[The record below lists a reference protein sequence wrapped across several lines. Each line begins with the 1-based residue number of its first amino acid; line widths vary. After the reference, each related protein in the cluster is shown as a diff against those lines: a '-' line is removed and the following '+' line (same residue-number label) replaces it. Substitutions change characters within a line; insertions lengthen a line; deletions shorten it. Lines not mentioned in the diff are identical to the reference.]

1 MNDENMLLVDLL
13 RLTEEE
19 IANSKINL
27 NMTSD
32 GIECLDIWLKNDH
45 YVGFSYWSHQGTWK
59 GEGYRKPNRNFH
71 EGNMMIGFVRLG
83 NDRWLLVHVGIIT
96 HVPDITL
103 NPNGSHCLYD
113 EVEKYKPLFG
123 RLIIRLKKGNTY
135 SRYAFNLSTFRNE
148 AYVEQILP
156 TIYGVETFPGYHNL
170 NIGFEDLNMQ
180 IDNPEWSSK
189 LSAVNGIYLI
199 VDKSNNKK
207 YVGAA
212 YGNQGFYGRWKA
224 YLNNGYD
231 DSEEESGEK
240 FPNSQLKKIAKDK
253 TKGLEYIRKNFKF
266 SILETIPSNID
277 NKYVI
282 ERENHWKE
290 ILNTRSKEYGYN
302 SN

>member
-1 MNDENMLLVDLL
+1 MNNENMLLVDLL
-13 RLTEEE
+13 RLTEDE
-19 IANSKINL
+19 INNSKIVL
-27 NMTSD
+27 NMNTSS
-32 GIECLDIWLKNDH
+32 ENRLDTWLKTN
-45 YVGFSYWSHQGTWK
+45 YVDFSYWSHQGSWK
-59 GEGYRKPNRNFH
+59 GDGHKKPNRNFH
-71 EGNMMIGFVRLG
+71 EGNMVFGFVQLG
-83 NDRWLLVHVGIIT
+83 GDRWLLVTAGIIK
-96 HVPDITL
+96 HVPKITL
-103 NPNGSHCLYD
+103 DNPIGSHCSYD
-113 EVEKYKPLFG
+113 VVEKYKPLLG
-123 RLIIRLKKGNTY
+123 RLIIKLKKGNTF
-135 SRYAFNLSTFRNE
+135 SRYAFNFSRYSNE

>member
-1 MNDENMLLVDLL
+1 MV
-13 RLTEEE
+13 
-19 IANSKINL
+19 
-27 NMTSD
+27 
-32 GIECLDIWLKNDH
+32 LKH
-45 YVGFSYWSHQGTWK
+45 
-59 GEGYRKPNRNFH
+59 
-71 EGNMMIGFVRLG
+71 
-83 NDRWLLVHVGIIT
+83 
-96 HVPDITL
+96 
-103 NPNGSHCLYD
+103 
-113 EVEKYKPLFG
+113 
-123 RLIIRLKKGNTY
+123 
-135 SRYAFNLSTFRNE
+135 FR
-148 AYVEQILP
+148 
-156 TIYGVETFPGYHNL
+156 GYHNL

-290 ILNTRSKEYGYN
+290 ILNTRAKEYGYN